1 MKLSVGTTNVV
12 QFFIEKN
19 GDEILNISAM
29 VHTEIDGVI
38 HEDEYSVQWE
48 HCDTRHCYGQDDDGT
63 CLTEDGVPC
72 VEEHSF
78 GENMI

>member
-1 MKLSVGTTNVV
+1 MKLSMGTTNVV

-38 HEDEYSVQWE
+38 DEDEYSTQWE
-48 HCDTRHCYGQDDDGT
+48 ICDISHCYGQDDDGT
-63 CLTEDGVPC
+63 CLP
-72 VEEHSF
+72 
-78 GENMI
+78 